1 MLHKEDFGE
10 GKNIEFKREIPKRHE
25 KFLKDVIAF
34 SNSTGGKIFI
44 GIEDET
50 NEVIGI
56 GEKNPFKLADDI
68 SNMIFDSCTP
78 IIDPEITVQTLEEK
92 TVLVV
97 EVFPGRVRP
106 YYIKSFGKERGTY
119 IRING
124 TSRPV
129 DDRKLKELE
138 LEGQKIS
145 YDTLPEIDMEYSE
158 QEAKEL
164 CKAME
169 KVVYDVQTTYVTKAI
184 QETLLVSEKNTEKTE
199 IINKMTIE
207 KLEDLG
213 LLCRIGKELQPTH
226 AFRLM
231 TKNKIRYAKIQC
243 ALFKGTERDIF
254 IDKREFDGP
263 LYAQLENA
271 YQFVLKHINLSAKI
285 EGLHRKESYELPV
298 RTIRELITNAVVHR
312 SYLDE
317 SCIQVCVY
325 DDRIEVTSPGML
337 YGGLDMQSAKSGK
350 SKCRNTAIAES
361 FRYMGLIEAWG
372 TGIPRMIKECR
383 EYGLREP
390 VFEEL
395 GDSIRVTLFRKNE
408 ELEMRKRAENIQN
421 TENKYQYMN
430 NINSENLAS
439 VVKEQTV
446 EYGEQN
452 HCFNIEKPLFY
463 ISKPQENSGDYYLKM
478 KKTLFNTLD
487 SQGNEKKHCFNDE
500 KTLFET
506 TSRDET
512 HCFEMPVSTVENKYM
527 LYKKLEELQV
537 NKSIGNVTAL
547 NIKAIIETFSE
558 QEIFGRKEIK
568 QKLGYKDSKAGFLIQ
583 IMQELE
589 LIKAVKGCGKGKYR
603 FTL

>member
-1 MLHKEDFGE
+1 MLYKEDFGE

-25 KFLKDVIAF
+25 KLLKDVIAF

-44 GIEDET
+44 GIEDKT

-56 GEKNPFKLADDI
+56 GEKNPFRLADDI

-78 IIDPEITVQTLEEK
+78 IIDPEITIQTLEGR
-92 TVLVV
+92 TVVVV
-97 EVFPGRVRP
+97 EVFPGRMRP
-106 YYIKSFGKERGTY
+106 YYLKSFGKEQSSY

-124 TSRPV
+124 TSRPA

-158 QEAKEL
+158 QEAKIL
-164 CKAME
+164 CNAME
-169 KVVYDVQTTYVTKAI
+169 KVAYDVQTTCVTREI
-184 QETLLVSEKNTEKTE
+184 QEMSLDPEQNTEKTE

-213 LLCRIGKELQPTH
+213 LLCRIGKDLQPTH

-263 LYAQLENA
+263 LYVQLENA
-271 YQFVLKHINLSAKI
+271 YQFVLKHINLGAKI
-285 EGLHRKESYELPV
+285 EGLHRKEAYELPV

-395 GDSIRVTLFRKNE
+395 GDSIRVTIFRENE
-408 ELEMRKRAENIQN
+408 ELEIRKRAEHIQN
-421 TENKYQYMN
+421 TGNKYQYMN
-430 NINSENLAS
+430 NINSENLTS

-446 EYGEQN
+446 EYEEQN
-452 HCFNIEKPLFY
+452 HCFNIEKSLFDA
-463 ISKPQENSGDYYLKM
+463 PDLQVND
-478 KKTLFNTLD
+478 
-487 SQGNEKKHCFNDE
+487 KKHCFSQN
-500 KTLFET
+500 KSLFQT
-506 TSRDET
+506 TNRDKT
-512 HCFEMPVSTVENKYM
+512 HCSEMPASTTENKYM
-527 LYKKLEELQV
+527 LYKKLEKLQI

-547 NIKAIIETFSE
+547 NIKAIIESFSG

-568 QKLGYKDSKAGFLIQ
+568 ERLGYKDSKAGFLIEK
-583 IMQELE
+583 MQEFE
-589 LIKAVKGCGKGKYR
+589 LIKAVRGQGKGKYC
-603 FTL
+603 FDI

>member
-1 MLHKEDFGE
+1 MLYKEDFGE

-25 KFLKDVIAF
+25 KLLKDVIAF

-44 GIEDET
+44 GIEDKT

-56 GEKNPFKLADDI
+56 GEKNPFRLADDI

-78 IIDPEITVQTLEEK
+78 IIDPEITIQTLEGR
-92 TVLVV
+92 TVVVV
-97 EVFPGRVRP
+97 EVFPGRMRP
-106 YYIKSFGKERGTY
+106 YYLKSFGKEQGSY

-124 TSRPV
+124 TSRPA

-158 QEAKEL
+158 REAKIL
-164 CKAME
+164 CNAME
-169 KVVYDVQTTYVTKAI
+169 KVAYDVQTTCVTREI
-184 QETLLVSEKNTEKTE
+184 QETSLDPEKNTEKTE

-213 LLCRIGKELQPTH
+213 LLCRIGKDLQPTH

-263 LYAQLENA
+263 LYVQLENA
-271 YQFVLKHINLSAKI
+271 YQFVLKHINLGAKI
-285 EGLHRKESYELPV
+285 EGLHRKEAYELPV

-337 YGGLDMQSAKSGK
+337 YGGLDIQSAKSGK

-395 GDSIRVTLFRKNE
+395 GDSIRVTIFRENE
-408 ELEMRKRAENIQN
+408 ELEIRKRAENIQN
-421 TENKYQYMN
+421 TGNKYQYMN

-446 EYGEQN
+446 EYEEQN
-452 HCFNIEKPLFY
+452 HCFNIEKPLFDTLN
-463 ISKPQENSGDYYLKM
+463 SQENSESYYLKM
-478 KKTLFNTLD
+478 KKPLFNALN
-487 SQGNEKKHCFNDE
+487 SQENEKNHCLNDD
-500 KTLFET
+500 KSLFET
-506 TSRDET
+506 S
-512 HCFEMPVSTVENKYM
+512 VSTAENKYM

-537 NKSIGNVTAL
+537 NKSIGSVTAL
-547 NIKAIIETFSE
+547 NIKEIIESFSGE
-558 QEIFGRKEIK
+558 EVFGRKEIK

-583 IMQELE
+583 TMREFE
-589 LIKAVKGCGKGKYR
+589 LIKAVKGRGKGKYC
-603 FTL
+603 FDI

>member
-1 MLHKEDFGE
+1 MLYKEDFGE

-25 KFLKDVIAF
+25 KLLKDVIAF

-44 GIEDET
+44 GIEDKT

-56 GEKNPFKLADDI
+56 GEKNPFRLADDI

-78 IIDPEITVQTLEEK
+78 IIDPEITIQTLEGR
-92 TVLVV
+92 TVVVV
-97 EVFPGRVRP
+97 EVFPGRMRP
-106 YYIKSFGKERGTY
+106 YYLKSFGKEQSSY

-124 TSRPV
+124 TSRPA

-158 QEAKEL
+158 REAKIL
-164 CKAME
+164 CNAME
-169 KVVYDVQTTYVTKAI
+169 KVTYDVQTTCVTRAI
-184 QETLLVSEKNTEKTE
+184 QETSLDSEQNTEKTE

-263 LYAQLENA
+263 LYIQLEDA
-271 YQFVLKHINLSAKI
+271 YRFVLKHINLGAKI
-285 EGLHRKESYELPV
+285 EGLHRKEAYELPV
-298 RTIRELITNAVVHR
+298 RTIRELITNAIVHR

-390 VFEEL
+390 MFEEL
-395 GDSIRVTLFRKNE
+395 GDSIRVTIFRENE
-408 ELEMRKRAENIQN
+408 ELEIRKRAENIQN
-421 TENKYQYMN
+421 TGNKYQYMN

-446 EYGEQN
+446 EYEEQN
-452 HCFNIEKPLFY
+452 HCFNIEKPLFDTLN
-463 ISKPQENSGDYYLKM
+463 SQENSESYYLKM
-478 KKTLFNTLD
+478 KKPLFNALN
-487 SQGNEKKHCFNDE
+487 SQENEKNHCLNDG
-500 KTLFET
+500 KSLFET
-506 TSRDET
+506 S
-512 HCFEMPVSTVENKYM
+512 VSTAENKYM

-537 NKSIGNVTAL
+537 NKSIGSVTAL
-547 NIKAIIETFSE
+547 NIKAIIETFSG

-583 IMQELE
+583 IMKEIE
-589 LIKAVKGCGKGKYR
+589 LIKAVEGRGKGKYR
-603 FTL
+603 FAVIYRL

>member
-1 MLHKEDFGE
+1 MLYKEDFGE

-25 KFLKDVIAF
+25 KLLKDVIAF

-44 GIEDET
+44 GIEDKT

-56 GEKNPFKLADDI
+56 GEKNPFRLADDI

-78 IIDPEITVQTLEEK
+78 IIDPEITIQTLEGR
-92 TVLVV
+92 TVVVV
-97 EVFPGRVRP
+97 EVFPGRMRP
-106 YYIKSFGKERGTY
+106 YYLKSFGKEQSSY

-124 TSRPV
+124 TSRPA

-158 QEAKEL
+158 REAKIL
-164 CKAME
+164 CNAME
-169 KVVYDVQTTYVTKAI
+169 KVAYDVQTTCVTRAI
-184 QETLLVSEKNTEKTE
+184 QETSLDSEQNTEKTE

-263 LYAQLENA
+263 LYIQLEDA
-271 YQFVLKHINLSAKI
+271 YRFVLKHINLGAKI
-285 EGLHRKESYELPV
+285 EGLHRKEAYELPV

-395 GDSIRVTLFRKNE
+395 GDSIRVTIFRENE
-408 ELEMRKRAENIQN
+408 ELEIRKRAENIQN
-421 TENKYQYMN
+421 TGNKYQYMN

-446 EYGEQN
+446 EYEEQN
-452 HCFNIEKPLFY
+452 HCFNIEKPLFDTLN
-463 ISKPQENSGDYYLKM
+463 SQENSESYYLKM
-478 KKTLFNTLD
+478 KKPLFNALN
-487 SQGNEKKHCFNDE
+487 SQENGKNHCLNDG
-500 KTLFET
+500 KSLFET
-506 TSRDET
+506 S
-512 HCFEMPVSTVENKYM
+512 VSTAENKYM

-537 NKSIGNVTAL
+537 NKSIGSVTAL
-547 NIKAIIETFSE
+547 NIKAIIETFSG

-583 IMQELE
+583 IMKEIE
-589 LIKAVKGCGKGKYR
+589 LIKAVEGRGKGKYR
-603 FTL
+603 FAVIYRL